1 MRRDRG
7 NVPVTASP
15 PAAGGPATQYPP
27 GWLRWRRC
35 AATSSSTRT
44 LMGRRPDGMLPD
56 CRLLGL
62 RERIDATVGHDL
74 QVCWA
79 VEDDHRVE
87 QHQVVEALVP
97 SRTIVTDDAGVP
109 GSSRSQVCPWRSVT
123 RVMAAPSTSCNG
135 WSGSVVAELSSSLPS
150 RATNHGVP

>member
-1 MRRDRG
+1 MAPLRRDQLVHP
-7 NVPVTASP
+7 N
-15 PAAGGPATQYPP
+15 
-27 GWLRWRRC
+27 
-35 AATSSSTRT
+35 

-87 QHQVVEALVP
+87 QHQVVEALGP
-97 SRTIVTDDAGVP
+97 
-109 GSSRSQVCPWRSVT
+109 
-123 RVMAAPSTSCNG
+123 
-135 WSGSVVAELSSSLPS
+135 LSHD
-150 RATNHGVP
+150 RHR